1 VIANLEKELDVK
13 IIKIERYNT
22 IEQELKVA
30 NTNMT
35 IMEKKMEYYTKD
47 LKEKLKELESVKKE
61 YDTLYNKIQT
71 LD

>member
-1 VIANLEKELDVK
+1 
-13 IIKIERYNT
+13 
-22 IEQELKVA
+22 
-30 NTNMT
+30 
-35 IMEKKMEYYTKD
+35 MEKKMEYYTKD